1 MGRRFRHC
9 ALRRGWE
16 VGLAGLAAGVALPS
30 ARGAGCTCDHGS
42 THICCGQAQDMGQDH
57 CGGKNDHHIC
67 PADKPKCSG
76 YVENQ
81 RLGECVAA
89 SCSPGMI
96 GAGVA
101 CPAHTVGGPG
111 TCIVKHDQAQKV
123 CDATPDCEY
132 IDVCNNK
139 PWNDRHPDC
148 VQLSKPPLTVN
159 YEWLSCKPG
168 TEPGAP
174 ASDVGAYFVLL
185 LALVGGV

>member
-1 MGRRFRHC
+1 MASAQSTLQVTGTF
-9 ALRRGWE
+9 
-16 VGLAGLAAGVALPS
+16 AGSWQSTAVHGV
-30 ARGAGCTCDHGS
+30 T
-42 THICCGQAQDMGQDH
+42 
-57 CGGKNDHHIC
+57 
-67 PADKPKCSG
+67 
-76 YVENQ
+76 
-81 RLGECVAA
+81 
-89 SCSPGMI
+89 
-96 GAGVA
+96 

-111 TCIVKHDQAQKV
+111 TCIVKHDEAQKV

-174 ASDVGAYFVLL
+174 ASDVAMSSSAGERAVRP
-185 LALVGGV
+185 AGGVACARCGVLVGAHECGDSPSDRHDA